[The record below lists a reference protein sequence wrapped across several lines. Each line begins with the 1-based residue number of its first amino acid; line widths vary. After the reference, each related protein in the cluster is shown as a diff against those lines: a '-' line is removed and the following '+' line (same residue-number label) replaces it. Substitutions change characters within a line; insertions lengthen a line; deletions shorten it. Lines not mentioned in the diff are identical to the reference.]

1 MENNFEIIA
10 EEQQSDYSNDNLFN
24 ITSWGADISLR
35 ELISS
40 YEEGDI
46 VKPELQRNYVWDK
59 AEASRFIE
67 SILMGLPV
75 PSIFLANDKN
85 NRKLIVDGYQ
95 RIMTIC
101 DYKRGVWGKDNSP
114 FKLINSDKI
123 NTRWRNKGYN
133 ELEDDDQ
140 RRFRLYTIHAIIFEQ
155 KRPQN
160 DDGLYQ
166 IFERINTSVKTLN
179 PQEIRNC
186 VYQGSLNS
194 LLFRLNR
201 NTKWRAMFG
210 DTSDNARMLDI
221 EFILRFFA
229 LSDNDDWINSSGRF
243 VLKKLLNEYMGNHKE
258 ANSDFITAKETEFN
272 EIIDVIYD
280 SIGERAFHN
289 LQNDLS
295 TLRNN
300 FNPTV
305 FDSIMIATQIA
316 VSRNCTIPNDL
327 PDRRLS
333 MLKDTS
339 YRESITQGTMVYD
352 NIKNRVAKALYYL
365 FDCDL

>member
-1 MENNFEIIA
+1 MCN
-10 EEQQSDYSNDNLFN
+10 
-24 ITSWGADISLR
+24 
-35 ELISS
+35 
-40 YEEGDI
+40 
-46 VKPELQRNYVWDK
+46 
-59 AEASRFIE
+59 
-67 SILMGLPV
+67 
-75 PSIFLANDKN
+75 
-85 NRKLIVDGYQ
+85 
-95 RIMTIC
+95 
-101 DYKRGVWGKDNSP
+101 
-114 FKLINSDKI
+114 
-123 NTRWRNKGYN
+123 
-133 ELEDDDQ
+133 
-140 RRFRLYTIHAIIFEQ
+140 
-155 KRPQN
+155 
-160 DDGLYQ
+160 
-166 IFERINTSVKTLN
+166 RINTSGKTLN

-229 LSDNDDWINSSGRF
+229 LSDNDVWINSSGRF

-272 EIIDVIYD
+272 EVIDVIYD